1 MIDCKDL
8 LTTLISTPGLSG
20 YEAPVRQVI
29 AETWEPLCDRL
40 SVSRLGSLHALKSGQ
55 GEEPRP
61 AILLAAHMDAI
72 GLMVASV
79 EGEFLRLSA
88 IGGLD
93 ARVLPGQPVVV
104 HGRRALPG
112 VIVQPPKH
120 LLPPTAQDG
129 PVPLEY
135 LLVDV
140 GLSARQ
146 VRASVKAGDLIS
158 FAQPPVEMGENLL
171 AGPSLDNRAS
181 VVALTHCLEL
191 LQQRVHAWDVWAVAT
206 AQEEETLG
214 GAATSAFDLQPDLAI
229 AVDVT
234 WAQGPGTPKHK
245 AFPLG
250 KGIPLGWG
258 PNIHPGL
265 HRAVKEVAE
274 RLEIPVH
281 LEPMPRHSG
290 TDAYALQTARQGIP
304 TLVVSIPLRYMHTP
318 VEMVDLRDI
327 RRAGRL
333 LAEFI
338 AGLETEFLKTLVTDS
353 AV

>member
-1 MIDCKDL
+1 MTECKDL
-8 LTTLISTPGLSG
+8 LTKLISIPGLSG

-29 AETWEPLCDRL
+29 AAAWEPLCDRL
-40 SVSRLGSLHALKSGQ
+40 SVSRLGSLHAFKRGW

-61 AILLAAHMDAI
+61 SVLLAAHMDAI
-72 GLMVASV
+72 GLMVAGV

-93 ARVLPGQPVVV
+93 PRVLPGQPVVV
-104 HGRRALPG
+104 HGRRELLG

-120 LLPPTAQDG
+120 LLPPTAQSG

-146 VRASVKAGDLIS
+146 VRASVTVGDLVS
-158 FAQPPVEMGENLL
+158 FAQPPIEMGEHLI
-171 AGPSLDNRAS
+171 AGHSLDNRAS

-191 LQQRVHAWDVWAVAT
+191 LQGRAHIWDVWAVAT

-234 WAQGPGTPKHK
+234 WAQGPETPKHK

-250 KGIPLGWG
+250 EGIPLGWG

-265 HRAVKEVAE
+265 HRAVKETAE

-290 TDAYALQTARQGIP
+290 TDAYALQTARQGVP

-333 LAEFI
+333 LAEFV
-338 AGLETEFLKTLVTDS
+338 AGLEVGFRPRLTSDEP
-353 AV
+353 